1 MIIKKYIIISIIFFN
16 CFIFSQSNTNE
27 FKEGKVGYTSSQF
40 IYVLFNNTNG
50 VNEGDTIFTKVKNK
64 FNPALIVKFI
74 SSSSA
79 ACEKI
84 NNEEFKKDL
93 PIFAKIENHQETVS
107 QTEDTLMLKSSANVI
122 TVDETKNIT
131 TSKKVIEHNNEFS
144 GRYSVQ
150 SYTGFSNL
158 DRSSD
163 YLRWRHSLLLG
174 IRNIAGS
181 SLSFSTYSMLAY
193 RVSEWTS
200 VSSNLGKAFKVY
212 EMNLNYQF
220 DESTNL
226 WVGRYLNRKISNLSV
241 VDGAQFEKSFSFLTF
256 GLVAG
261 SRPNFIDFGINTK
274 LFEYGIYFNRADS
287 IGSGLMENTLSF
299 FEQTNDFK
307 TDRRF
312 VYFQHNNNFLY
323 HTSLFA
329 SAEVDLY
336 KVQNGLHKND
346 LSLTSLY
353 LSARYTPIN
362 EISFNLSYDA
372 RKNVIYYE
380 TFKSLADSVLEN
392 ETRQGFRAR
401 TVIRPWNNIYLSFQY
416 GYRYSKSDAKPS
428 SNYGGSIAFNTI
440 PFIEASTTFDF
451 NRLKSNY
458 VDGYIYSVNLD
469 KYFTDI
475 SSDFSIGFRKTEY
488 SFFNN
493 SSKLDEKA
501 ILLNFSTSVFRL
513 FSFSISYEGVF
524 ESVRTFN
531 RVLID
536 LTTRF

>member
-1 MIIKKYIIISIIFFN
+1 MKRKKYIVTIFLF
-16 CFIFSQSNTNE
+16 CSFFVYSQSSTNSN
-27 FKEGKVGYTSSQF
+27 KEGKVGYTSSQF
-40 IYVLFNNTNG
+40 VYVNFDNTNG
-50 VNEGDTIFTKVKNK
+50 VNERDTLFIKIKNR
-64 FNPALIVKFI
+64 FNPALIVKYI

-84 NNEEFKKDL
+84 SDENFKQGL
-93 PIFAKIENHQETVS
+93 SIYAKIKNQQEIVS
-107 QTEDTLMLKSSANVI
+107 LTADTLTIVPLDNTIPVQEI
-122 TVDETKNIT
+122 KNIEI
-131 TSKKVIEHNNEFS
+131 KKTIEHNTEFS

-158 DRSSD
+158 DSKSD
-163 YLRWRHSLLLG
+163 YLRWRHSLRLG
-174 IRNIAGS
+174 INNIGGS
-181 SLSFSTYSMLAY
+181 SLSFSTYSILAY
-193 RVSEWTS
+193 KTNEWAS

-212 EMNLNYQF
+212 DLNINYQF
-220 DESTNL
+220 DESAIL
-226 WVGRYLNRKISNLSV
+226 WVGRYLNQKISNLSI
-241 VDGAQFEKSFSFLTF
+241 VDGAQFEKSFSFLTL

-261 SRPNFIDFGINTK
+261 SRPNFNDFGLNTK
-274 LFEYGIYFNRADS
+274 LFEYGVYFNRTDS
-287 IGSGLMENTLSF
+287 IGRRVMENTLSI

-312 VYFQHNNNFLY
+312 VYFQHDNNFLY
-323 HTSLFA
+323 NTNLFA

-336 KVQNGLHKND
+336 KVQNGLRKND
-346 LSLTSLY
+346 FSLTSLY
-353 LSARYTPIN
+353 LSARYSPIN

-380 TFKSLADSVLEN
+380 TFKSIADSVLEN

-401 TVIRPWNNIYLSFQY
+401 TMVRPWNNIYISLQY
-416 GYRYSKSDAKPS
+416 GYRYSKTDAKPS
-428 SNYGGSIAFNTI
+428 RNYGGSLAFNVI

-451 NRLKSNY
+451 NRLQSNY
-458 VDGYIYSVNLD
+458 VDGYIYSVSLD
-469 KYFTDI
+469 KYFTEL

-501 ILLNFSTSVFRL
+501 LLLNFSTSVLRP

-524 ESVRTFN
+524 ESVRTYN

>member
-1 MIIKKYIIISIIFFN
+1 MKRKKYIVTIFLF
-16 CFIFSQSNTNE
+16 CSFFVYSQSSTNSN
-27 FKEGKVGYTSSQF
+27 KEGKVGYTSSQF
-40 IYVLFNNTNG
+40 VYVNFDNTNG
-50 VNEGDTIFTKVKNK
+50 VSERDTLFIKIKNR
-64 FNPALIVKFI
+64 FNPALIVKYI

-84 NNEEFKKDL
+84 SDENFKQGLSIYAIIK
-93 PIFAKIENHQETVS
+93 NHQEIVS
-107 QTEDTLMLKSSANVI
+107 QTADTLTIVPLDNTIPVQEI
-122 TVDETKNIT
+122 KNIEI
-131 TSKKVIEHNNEFS
+131 KKTIEHNTEFS

-158 DRSSD
+158 DSKSD
-163 YLRWRHSLLLG
+163 YLRWRHSLRLG
-174 IRNIAGS
+174 INNIGGS
-181 SLSFSTYSMLAY
+181 SLSFSTYSILAY
-193 RVSEWTS
+193 KTNEWAS

-212 EMNLNYQF
+212 DLNINYQF
-220 DESTNL
+220 DESAIL
-226 WVGRYLNRKISNLSV
+226 WVGRYLNQKISNLSI
-241 VDGAQFEKSFSFLTF
+241 VDGAQFEKSFSFLTL

-261 SRPNFIDFGINTK
+261 SRPNFNDFGLNTK
-274 LFEYGIYFNRADS
+274 LFEYGVYFNRTDS
-287 IGSGLMENTLSF
+287 IGRRVMENTLSI

-312 VYFQHNNNFLY
+312 VYFQHDNNFLY
-323 HTSLFA
+323 NTNLFA

-336 KVQNGLHKND
+336 KVQNGLRKND
-346 LSLTSLY
+346 FSLTSLY
-353 LSARYTPIN
+353 LSARYSPIN

-380 TFKSLADSVLEN
+380 TFKSIADSVLEN

-401 TVIRPWNNIYLSFQY
+401 TMVRPWNNIYISLQY
-416 GYRYSKSDAKPS
+416 GYRYSKTDAKPS
-428 SNYGGSIAFNTI
+428 RNYGGSLAFNVI

-451 NRLKSNY
+451 NRLQSNY
-458 VDGYIYSVNLD
+458 VDGYIYSVSLD
-469 KYFTDI
+469 KYFTEL

-501 ILLNFSTSVFRL
+501 LLLNFSTSVLRP

-524 ESVRTFN
+524 ESVRTYN

>member
-1 MIIKKYIIISIIFFN
+1 MKRKKYIIV
-16 CFIFSQSNTNE
+16 IFSFCTFFVYSQSSTN
-27 FKEGKVGYTSSQF
+27 FNKEGKVGYISSQF
-40 IYVLFNNTNG
+40 VYVNFDNTNG
-50 VNEGDTIFTKVKNK
+50 MNEGDTLFIKIKNR
-64 FNPALIVKFI
+64 FNPALTVKFI

-84 NNEEFKKDL
+84 SNEDFKKDL
-93 PIFAKIENHQETVS
+93 PIYTKIKNQQEILS
-107 QTEDTLMLKSSANVI
+107 QAADTLTIVPTNNTIPVQEI
-122 TVDETKNIT
+122 NNIVST
-131 TSKKVIEHNNEFS
+131 KKVEHNNEFS

-158 DRSSD
+158 DSKSD
-163 YLRWRHSLLLG
+163 YLRWRHSLRLG
-174 IRNIAGS
+174 IKNIGES
-181 SLSFSTYSMLAY
+181 NLSFSTYSMLSY
-193 RVSEWTS
+193 KVSEWGS
-200 VSSNLGKAFKVY
+200 VSSNIGKAFKVY
-212 EMNLNYQF
+212 DMNLNYQF
-220 DESTNL
+220 DESAIL
-226 WVGRYLNRKISNLSV
+226 WVGRYLNQKISNLSI

-261 SRPNFIDFGINTK
+261 SRPNFTDFGLNTK
-274 LFEYGIYFNRADS
+274 LFEYGVYFNRTDS
-287 IGSGLMENTLSF
+287 LGSRVMENTLSI

-312 VYFQHNNNFLY
+312 VYFQHDNNFLY
-323 HTSLFA
+323 HTNLFA

-336 KVQNGLHKND
+336 KVKNGSPQND
-346 LSLTSLY
+346 FSLTSLY
-353 LSARYTPIN
+353 VSARYTPIN

-380 TFKSLADSVLEN
+380 TFKSIADSVLEN

-401 TVIRPWNNIYLSFQY
+401 TVVRPWNNIFLSLQY
-416 GYRYSKSDAKPS
+416 GYRYSKTDAKPS
-428 SNYGGSIAFNTI
+428 SNYGGSLGFNVI

-451 NRLKSNY
+451 NRLQSSY

-469 KYFTDI
+469 KYFTEL
-475 SSDFSIGFRKTEY
+475 SSDISIGFRKTDY

-493 SSKLDEKA
+493 SSKFDEKA
-501 ILLNFSTSVFRL
+501 LLLNFSTSAL
-513 FSFSISYEGVF
+513 HPFSFSISYEGAF
-524 ESVRTFN
+524 ESIRTYN

>member
-1 MIIKKYIIISIIFFN
+1 MKRKKYIVTIFLF
-16 CFIFSQSNTNE
+16 CSFFVYSQSSTNSN
-27 FKEGKVGYTSSQF
+27 KEGKVGYTSSQF
-40 IYVLFNNTNG
+40 VYVNFDNTNG
-50 VNEGDTIFTKVKNK
+50 VNERDTLFIKIKNR
-64 FNPALIVKFI
+64 FNPALIVKYI

-84 NNEEFKKDL
+84 SDENFKQGLSIYAIIK
-93 PIFAKIENHQETVS
+93 NHQEIVS
-107 QTEDTLMLKSSANVI
+107 QTADTLTIVPLDNTIPVQEI
-122 TVDETKNIT
+122 KNIEI
-131 TSKKVIEHNNEFS
+131 KKTIEHNTEFS

-158 DRSSD
+158 DSKSD
-163 YLRWRHSLLLG
+163 YLRWRHSLRLG
-174 IRNIAGS
+174 INNIGGS
-181 SLSFSTYSMLAY
+181 SLSFSTYSILAY
-193 RVSEWTS
+193 KTNEWAS

-212 EMNLNYQF
+212 DLNINYQF
-220 DESTNL
+220 DESAIL
-226 WVGRYLNRKISNLSV
+226 WVGRYLNQKISNLSI
-241 VDGAQFEKSFSFLTF
+241 VDGAQFEKSFSFLTL

-261 SRPNFIDFGINTK
+261 SRPNFNDFGLNTK
-274 LFEYGIYFNRADS
+274 LFEYGVYFNRTDS
-287 IGSGLMENTLSF
+287 IGRRVMENTLSI

-312 VYFQHNNNFLY
+312 VYFQHDNNFLY
-323 HTSLFA
+323 NTNLFA

-336 KVQNGLHKND
+336 KVQNGLRKND
-346 LSLTSLY
+346 FSLTSLY
-353 LSARYTPIN
+353 LSARYSPIN

-380 TFKSLADSVLEN
+380 TFKSIADSVLEN

-401 TVIRPWNNIYLSFQY
+401 TMVRPWNNIYISLQY
-416 GYRYSKSDAKPS
+416 GYRYSKTDAKPS
-428 SNYGGSIAFNTI
+428 RNYGGSLAFNVI

-451 NRLKSNY
+451 NRLQSNY
-458 VDGYIYSVNLD
+458 VDGYIYSVSLD
-469 KYFTDI
+469 KYFTEL

-501 ILLNFSTSVFRL
+501 LLLNFSTSVLRP

-524 ESVRTFN
+524 ESVRTYN

>member
-1 MIIKKYIIISIIFFN
+1 MKRKKYIVTIFLF
-16 CFIFSQSNTNE
+16 CSFFVYSQSSTNSN
-27 FKEGKVGYTSSQF
+27 KEGKVGYTSSQF
-40 IYVLFNNTNG
+40 VYVNFDNTNG
-50 VNEGDTIFTKVKNK
+50 VNERDTLFIKIKNR
-64 FNPALIVKFI
+64 FNPALIVKYI

-84 NNEEFKKDL
+84 SDENFKQGL
-93 PIFAKIENHQETVS
+93 SIYAKIKNQQEIVS
-107 QTEDTLMLKSSANVI
+107 LTADTLTIVPLDNTIPVQEI
-122 TVDETKNIT
+122 KNIEI
-131 TSKKVIEHNNEFS
+131 KKTIEHNTEFS

-158 DRSSD
+158 YSKSD
-163 YLRWRHSLLLG
+163 YLRWRHSLKLG
-174 IRNIAGS
+174 INNIGGS
-181 SLSFSTYSMLAY
+181 SLSFSTYSILAY
-193 RVSEWTS
+193 KTNEWAS

-212 EMNLNYQF
+212 DLNINYQF
-220 DESTNL
+220 DESAIL
-226 WVGRYLNRKISNLSV
+226 WVGRYLNQKISNLSI
-241 VDGAQFEKSFSFLTF
+241 VDGAQFEKSFSFLTL

-261 SRPNFIDFGINTK
+261 SRPNFNDFGLNTK
-274 LFEYGIYFNRADS
+274 LFEYGVYFNRTDS
-287 IGSGLMENTLSF
+287 IGRRVMENTLSI

-312 VYFQHNNNFLY
+312 VYFQHDNNFLY
-323 HTSLFA
+323 NTNLFA

-336 KVQNGLHKND
+336 KVQNGLRKND
-346 LSLTSLY
+346 FSLTSLY
-353 LSARYTPIN
+353 LSARYSPIN

-380 TFKSLADSVLEN
+380 TFKSIADSVLEN

-401 TVIRPWNNIYLSFQY
+401 TMVRPWNNIYISLQY
-416 GYRYSKSDAKPS
+416 GYRYSKTDAKPS
-428 SNYGGSIAFNTI
+428 RNYGGSLAFNVI

-451 NRLKSNY
+451 NRLQSNY
-458 VDGYIYSVNLD
+458 VDGYIYSVSLD
-469 KYFTDI
+469 KYFTEL

-501 ILLNFSTSVFRL
+501 LLLNFSTSVLRP

-524 ESVRTFN
+524 ESVRTYN

>member
-1 MIIKKYIIISIIFFN
+1 MKRKKYIVTIFLF
-16 CFIFSQSNTNE
+16 CSFFVYSQSSTNSN
-27 FKEGKVGYTSSQF
+27 KEGKVGYTSSQF
-40 IYVLFNNTNG
+40 VYVNFDNTNG
-50 VNEGDTIFTKVKNK
+50 VNERDTLFIKIKNR
-64 FNPALIVKFI
+64 FNPALIVKYI

-84 NNEEFKKDL
+84 SDENFKQGLSIYAIIK
-93 PIFAKIENHQETVS
+93 NHQEIVS
-107 QTEDTLMLKSSANVI
+107 QTADTLTIVPLDNTIPVQEI
-122 TVDETKNIT
+122 KNIEI
-131 TSKKVIEHNNEFS
+131 KKTIEHNTEFS

-158 DRSSD
+158 YSKSD
-163 YLRWRHSLLLG
+163 YLRWRHSLRLG
-174 IRNIAGS
+174 INNIGGS
-181 SLSFSTYSMLAY
+181 SLSFSTYSILAY
-193 RVSEWTS
+193 KTNEWAS

-212 EMNLNYQF
+212 DLNINYQF
-220 DESTNL
+220 DESAIL
-226 WVGRYLNRKISNLSV
+226 WVGRYLNQKISNLSI
-241 VDGAQFEKSFSFLTF
+241 VDGAQFEKSFSFLTL

-261 SRPNFIDFGINTK
+261 SRPNFNDFGLNTK
-274 LFEYGIYFNRADS
+274 LFEYGVYFNRTDS
-287 IGSGLMENTLSF
+287 IGRRVMENTLSI

-312 VYFQHNNNFLY
+312 VYFQHDNNFLY
-323 HTSLFA
+323 NTNLFA

-336 KVQNGLHKND
+336 KVQNGLRKND
-346 LSLTSLY
+346 FSLTSLY
-353 LSARYTPIN
+353 LSARYSPIN

-380 TFKSLADSVLEN
+380 TFKSIADSVLEN

-401 TVIRPWNNIYLSFQY
+401 TMVRPWNNIYISLQY
-416 GYRYSKSDAKPS
+416 GYRYSKTDAKPS
-428 SNYGGSIAFNTI
+428 RNYGGSLAFNVI

-451 NRLKSNY
+451 NRLQSNY
-458 VDGYIYSVNLD
+458 VDGYIYSVSLD
-469 KYFTDI
+469 KYFTEL

-501 ILLNFSTSVFRL
+501 LLLNFSTNVLRP

-524 ESVRTFN
+524 ESVRTYN

>member
-1 MIIKKYIIISIIFFN
+1 MKRKKYIVTIFLF
-16 CFIFSQSNTNE
+16 CSFFVYSQSSTNSN
-27 FKEGKVGYTSSQF
+27 KEGKVGYTSSQF
-40 IYVLFNNTNG
+40 VYVNFDNTNG
-50 VNEGDTIFTKVKNK
+50 VNERDTLFIKIKNR
-64 FNPALIVKFI
+64 FNPALIVKYI

-84 NNEEFKKDL
+84 SDENFKQGLSIYAIIK
-93 PIFAKIENHQETVS
+93 NHQEIVS
-107 QTEDTLMLKSSANVI
+107 QTADTLTIVPLDNTIPVQEI
-122 TVDETKNIT
+122 KNIEI
-131 TSKKVIEHNNEFS
+131 KKTIEHNTEFS

-158 DRSSD
+158 DSKSD
-163 YLRWRHSLLLG
+163 YLRWRHSLRLG
-174 IRNIAGS
+174 INNIGGS
-181 SLSFSTYSMLAY
+181 SLSFSTYSILAY
-193 RVSEWTS
+193 KTNEWAS

-212 EMNLNYQF
+212 DLNINYQF
-220 DESTNL
+220 DESAIL
-226 WVGRYLNRKISNLSV
+226 WVGRYLNQKISNLSI
-241 VDGAQFEKSFSFLTF
+241 VDGAQFEKSFSFLTL

-261 SRPNFIDFGINTK
+261 SRPNFNDFGLNTK
-274 LFEYGIYFNRADS
+274 LFEYGVYFNRTDS
-287 IGSGLMENTLSF
+287 IGRRVMENTLSI

-312 VYFQHNNNFLY
+312 VYFQHDNNFLY
-323 HTSLFA
+323 NTNLFA

-336 KVQNGLHKND
+336 KVQNGLRKND
-346 LSLTSLY
+346 FSLTSLY
-353 LSARYTPIN
+353 LSARYSPIN

-380 TFKSLADSVLEN
+380 TFKSIADSVLEN

-401 TVIRPWNNIYLSFQY
+401 TMVRPWNNIYISLQY
-416 GYRYSKSDAKPS
+416 GYRYSKTDAKPS
-428 SNYGGSIAFNTI
+428 RNYGGSLAFNVI

-451 NRLKSNY
+451 NRLQSNY
-458 VDGYIYSVNLD
+458 VDGYIYSVSLD
-469 KYFTDI
+469 KYFTEL

-501 ILLNFSTSVFRL
+501 LLLNFSTNVLRP

-524 ESVRTFN
+524 ESVRTYN

>member
-1 MIIKKYIIISIIFFN
+1 MIVKKYIIISILFLN
-16 CFIFSQSNTNE
+16 CLIFSQNNTNE
-27 FKEGKVGYTSSQF
+27 IKEGKVGYTSSQF

-50 VNEGDTIFTKVKNK
+50 INEGDTLFTKAKNK

-84 NNEEFKKDL
+84 NNEDFKKDL
-93 PIFAKIENHQETVS
+93 TIYAKLKDQQEVISQTADTLSTVQIVNNPPVQEIENIVS
-107 QTEDTLMLKSSANVI
+107 TNKF
-122 TVDETKNIT
+122 
-131 TSKKVIEHNNEFS
+131 EHNNEFS
-144 GRYSVQ
+144 GRYSVL

-158 DRSSD
+158 DSKSD

-174 IRNIAGS
+174 IRNIGGS
-181 SLSFSTYSMLAY
+181 NLSFSTYSMLAY
-193 RVSEWTS
+193 RVSEWES
-200 VSSNLGKAFKVY
+200 VSSNLGRALKVY
-212 EMNLNYQF
+212 DLNLNYQF
-220 DESTNL
+220 DESAVL
-226 WVGRYLNRKISNLSV
+226 WIGRYLNRKISNLSII
-241 VDGAQFEKSFSFLTF
+241 DGVQFEKLFSFLTI
-256 GLVAG
+256 GLIAG
-261 SRPNFIDFGINTK
+261 SRPNFTDFGLNSK
-274 LFEYGIYFNRADS
+274 LFEYGVYFSREDS
-287 IGSGLMENTLSF
+287 IGSRSMENTLSF

-346 LSLTSLY
+346 FNLTSLY

-392 ETRQGFRAR
+392 EIRQGFRAR
-401 TVIRPWNNIYLSFQY
+401 SVIRPWNNIYLSFQY
-416 GYRYSKSDAKPS
+416 GYRYSKTDVKPS
-428 SNYGGSIAFNTI
+428 SNYGGSLGFNVI
-440 PFIEASTTFDF
+440 PFLEASTTFDF

-469 KYFTDI
+469 KYFTDL

-488 SFFNN
+488 TFFNN
-493 SSKLDEKA
+493 SSKLDEKT
-501 ILLNFSTSVFRL
+501 ILINFSTTVLRP
-513 FSFSISYEGVF
+513 FSFSISYEGAF

-531 RVLID
+531 RILID

>member
-1 MIIKKYIIISIIFFN
+1 MKRKKYIVTIFLF
-16 CFIFSQSNTNE
+16 CSFFVYSQSSTNSN
-27 FKEGKVGYTSSQF
+27 KEGKVGYTSSQF
-40 IYVLFNNTNG
+40 VYVNFDNTNG
-50 VNEGDTIFTKVKNK
+50 VNERDTLFIKIKNR
-64 FNPALIVKFI
+64 FNPALIVKYI

-84 NNEEFKKDL
+84 SDENFKQGLSIYAIIK
-93 PIFAKIENHQETVS
+93 NHQEIVS
-107 QTEDTLMLKSSANVI
+107 QTADTLTIVPLDNTIPVQEI
-122 TVDETKNIT
+122 KNIEI
-131 TSKKVIEHNNEFS
+131 KKTIEHNTEFS

-158 DRSSD
+158 DSKSD
-163 YLRWRHSLLLG
+163 YLRWRHSLRLG
-174 IRNIAGS
+174 INNIGGS
-181 SLSFSTYSMLAY
+181 SLSFSTYSILAY
-193 RVSEWTS
+193 KTNEWAS

-212 EMNLNYQF
+212 DLNINYQF
-220 DESTNL
+220 DESAIL
-226 WVGRYLNRKISNLSV
+226 WVGRYLNQKISNLSI
-241 VDGAQFEKSFSFLTF
+241 VDGAQFEKSFSFLTL

-261 SRPNFIDFGINTK
+261 SRPNFNDFGLNTK
-274 LFEYGIYFNRADS
+274 LFEYGVYFNRTDS
-287 IGSGLMENTLSF
+287 IGRRVMENTLSI

-312 VYFQHNNNFLY
+312 VYFQHDNNFLY
-323 HTSLFA
+323 NTNLFA

-336 KVQNGLHKND
+336 KVQNGLRKND
-346 LSLTSLY
+346 FSLTSLY
-353 LSARYTPIN
+353 LSARYSPIN

-380 TFKSLADSVLEN
+380 TFKSIADSVLEN

-401 TVIRPWNNIYLSFQY
+401 TMVRPWNNIYISLQY
-416 GYRYSKSDAKPS
+416 GYRYSKTDAKPS
-428 SNYGGSIAFNTI
+428 RNYGGSLAFNVI

-451 NRLKSNY
+451 NRLQSNY
-458 VDGYIYSVNLD
+458 VDGYIYSVSLD
-469 KYFTDI
+469 KYFTEL

-501 ILLNFSTSVFRL
+501 LLLNFSTSVLRP

-524 ESVRTFN
+524 ESVRTYN
-531 RVLID
+531 SVLID